1 MQANA
6 LETAP
11 AQVRPMGARRIWR
24 QIRQRPMLWVGGL
37 ILFWF
42 ALCIVFAPLIATH
55 DPNAVDTR
63 REARNQPPSAA
74 HWFGTDE
81 LGRDVF
87 SRVVYGARVS
97 IPAAVV
103 VVAAVFL
110 IGTTLGAVAGYFEG
124 WLGALIMRV
133 ADVTMAFPGLVL
145 ALAIAAILGPSLTN
159 MLIAA
164 CVVLWPVY
172 ARLMRSQV
180 LTLRSQEFVLAARA
194 QGMRELR
201 VLWRHVVPN
210 ALTPVLITAA
220 LDIGSI
226 LLLLAA
232 LSFFGLGVDI
242 NTPEWGAMVAAG
254 QRKFLYWWLAAF
266 PGLAIFLV
274 ILGVNLVVEGL
285 RSWLD
290 PRTR

>member
-1 MQANA
+1 MT
-6 LETAP
+6 EVTAP
-11 AQVRPMGARRIWR
+11 PLSRRLKPRAWALRLRRYPALSLGIA
-24 QIRQRPMLWVGGL
+24 
-37 ILFWF
+37 ILAVF
-42 ALCIVFAPLIATH
+42 ATCIVFAPLIANH
-55 DPNAVDTR
+55 DPNRINTS
-63 REARNQPPSAA
+63 REARNQPPSAV

-97 IPAAVV
+97 IPSAVAVV
-103 VVAAVFL
+103 SMVFV
-110 IGTTLGAVAGYFEG
+110 IGTALGAFAGYFDS
-124 WLGALIMRV
+124 WLSALVLRI

-145 ALAIAAILGPSLTN
+145 ALAIAAMLGPSLGN
-159 MLIAA
+159 MLAAA
-164 CVVLWPVY
+164 CFVLWPVY
-172 ARLMRSQV
+172 ARLMRAQV

-194 QGMRELR
+194 MGMPEWRI
-201 VLWRHVVPN
+201 LWRHIVPN

-220 LDIGSI
+220 MDIGSI

-254 QRKFLYWWLAAF
+254 QRKFLYWWLAVF

-274 ILGVNLVVEGL
+274 IFGVNLVVEGI
-285 RSWLD
+285 RDWLD